1 PLPCACAGGPFR
13 VQRLLEDHHRGD
25 LVDHR
30 AVLATLAAGA
40 VQRLM
45 RRHRRQALID
55 HTDLDL
61 RRPGGQRGQELRSEI
76 ARFLRGGAL
85 GAVERPRKPHHDD
98 TRLELA
104 SLLDDA
110 RDGGAA
116 LEGLDRGGDH
126 PVEVAA
132 GEADADIAHVDPEAD
147 PSRQPAGLGA
157 RPLRHAHAVGA
168 AAIASRTAVSAAGMR
183 AGSPPPPCARSGLP
197 PPRPP
202 IASAAPRSIVPAAR
216 PRSRAVALVAM
227 TSAARP
233 PSWPAT
239 AIVTAPPP
247 PSRDRR
253 SRRRG
258 PRPPAPPPPPASGPA
273 TAVVTG
279 TSSPSRERRSRAR
292 VRRSPAAT
300 PSPASWAMRRTPA
313 TSLADSTSLPASAWS
328 CWPRRAASCF
338 SMSFIRWV
346 RERTR

>member
-1 PLPCACAGGPFR
+1 
-13 VQRLLEDHHRGD
+13 D
-25 LVDHR
+25 L
-30 AVLATLAAGA
+30 
-40 VQRLM
+40 
-45 RRHRRQALID
+45 RHRRQALID

-239 AIVTAPPP
+239 AIVT
-247 PSRDRR
+247 
-253 SRRRG
+253 
-258 PRPPAPPPPPASGPA
+258 
-273 TAVVTG
+273 G

-292 VRRSPAAT
+292 VRRSPAAI
-300 PSPASWAMRRTPA
+300 PSPASCATRRTPA

-346 RERTR
+346 RERTRSGSSSAAPTFSSSESWETSACSLAWWRQADSPTSASTRRTPLPIAASPMSCTVPIAPVLSTWVPPQSARDQSPPI